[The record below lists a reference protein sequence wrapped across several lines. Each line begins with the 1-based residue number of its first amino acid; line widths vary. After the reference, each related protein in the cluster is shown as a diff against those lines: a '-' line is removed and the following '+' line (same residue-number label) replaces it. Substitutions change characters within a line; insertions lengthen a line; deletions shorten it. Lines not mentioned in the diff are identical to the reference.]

1 MSVSTTQQRGRK
13 LRRTPK
19 LIASAAALS
28 MLAVPLTQMQAAS
41 AAPAPNSGFGNTFPD
56 VSARGDSFVRTDVAP
71 NQLFKF
77 NGNRWILVDKAAAD
91 NYTYDIAYIDHLID
105 KINNGSYD
113 VDLLSASEQEQ
124 VAQRLQTKTNN
135 T

>member
-1 MSVSTTQQRGRK
+1 MKAAKSKWKELNPDNTLKHQRNLLDRGDITE
-13 LRRTPK
+13 LPW
-19 LIASAAALS
+19 
-28 MLAVPLTQMQAAS
+28 MQYLK
-41 AAPAPNSGFGNTFPD
+41 PAPNSSFGNTFPTAP
-56 VSARGDSFVRTDVAP
+56 ARGDSFVRTDVAP

-77 NGNRWILVDKAAAD
+77 NGNRWILVDKATAD
-91 NYTYDIAYIDHLID
+91 NYTYDTAYIDHLID
-105 KINNGSYD
+105 KINSGTYD

>member
-1 MSVSTTQQRGRK
+1 MTFIPLST
-13 LRRTPK
+13 
-19 LIASAAALS
+19 AAA
-28 MLAVPLTQMQAAS
+28 AILTNAIDLPI
-41 AAPAPNSGFGNTFPD
+41 PAGATNTPNSSFGNTFPTAP
-56 VSARGDSFVRTDVAP
+56 ARGDSFVRTDVAP

-77 NGNRWILVDKAAAD
+77 NGDRWILVDKAAAD
-91 NYTYDIAYIDHLID
+91 NYTYDTAYIDHLID
-105 KINNGSYD
+105 KINSGSYD